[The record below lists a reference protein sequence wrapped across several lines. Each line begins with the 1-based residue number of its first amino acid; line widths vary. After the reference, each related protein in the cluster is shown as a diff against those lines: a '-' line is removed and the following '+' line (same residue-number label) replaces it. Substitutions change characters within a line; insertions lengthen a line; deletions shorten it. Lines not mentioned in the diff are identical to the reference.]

1 MWRYR
6 LLPPSGDSLRRYRG
20 SVEKSEAIVSKDK
33 LSEVLCRH
41 NLIARYVR
49 KEAYAQGVAD
59 TLELLT
65 KRDRR
70 SPYTSRG
77 LRANAARVAAA
88 LDEAAIRLG

>member
-1 MWRYR
+1 M
-6 LLPPSGDSLRRYRG
+6 
-20 SVEKSEAIVSKDK
+20 ETSEVIVSQDK

-49 KEAYAQGVAD
+49 KESYAQGVAD

-70 SPYTSRG
+70 SPYSSRA
-77 LRANAARVAAA
+77 LRANAARVSAA
-88 LDEAAIRLG
+88 LDEAAIRLS